1 LRIAKFYYRKRWKV
15 FLSSFYGRNFIKA
28 AEVKMKSIEQKIQE
42 DITCPSGVEA
52 LDVVEYR
59 PSAEFDQ
66 LRLPGYS
73 FVKGDY
79 ILTDGFGSCIYRPL
93 NGDFQLVW
101 VGGVWANQY
110 DLSRPIPHQSA
121 WRREPVGA

>member
-1 LRIAKFYYRKRWKV
+1 
-15 FLSSFYGRNFIKA
+15 
-28 AEVKMKSIEQKIQE
+28 MKSIEQKIQE

-52 LDVVEYR
+52 LNVVEYR

-79 ILTDGFGSCIYRPL
+79 ILTDGFGCCIYRPL
-93 NGDFQLVW
+93 NGDFHLVW

-110 DLSRPIPHQSA
+110 DFSKTLPRQA
-121 WRREPVGA
+121 ARRRESVSA